1 MHAYRGR
8 DIAMASLHGKQQIL
22 ARPLRS
28 GLGLRLLH
36 AAAVDTDQFGSFS
49 GERPRHLEARLT
61 CQRKAE
67 AALEALALELGVA
80 SEGSFGPHPAVPLLP
95 VGHEWLCFVD
105 RRDGLVISEQ
115 LLSRSTNYSSC
126 RGDNPE
132 AIAGWLQQVGFPSH
146 GLMVRPL
153 EATPATGAGW
163 LAKGVHS
170 PPQLAALMAEAVRRS
185 PLRQAWLETDM
196 RAHCNP
202 TRRRAIRQLAFRLV
216 RRVASPCPA
225 CRAPGWGPVDTTAG
239 LPCRDCG
246 LATALVKA
254 EVLGCSVCTHRQ
266 SRPRPDGQAWAD
278 PMHCA
283 YCNP

>member
-49 GERPRHLEARLT
+49 GERPRRLEARLT
-61 CQRKAE
+61 CQRMAE

-132 AIAGWLQQVGFPSH
+132 AIAGWL
-146 GLMVRPL
+146 
-153 EATPATGAGW
+153 
-163 LAKGVHS
+163 AKGVHS
-170 PPQLAALMAEAVRRS
+170 PPQLAALMAEAARRS
-185 PLRQAWLETDM
+185 PLRQAWLETDR

-239 LPCRDCG
+239 LPCRDC
-246 LATALVKA
+246 AWP
-254 EVLGCSVCTHRQ
+254 
-266 SRPRPDGQAWAD
+266 PRW
-278 PMHCA
+278 
-283 YCNP
+283 